1 MSKALL
7 IIDWEK
13 EWINPNSE
21 YYIGSNLATET
32 ESINKVIQ
40 YARANDYK
48 VLFVKHVESEG
59 DAFKDN
65 DSSTDFID
73 RLEVKETDVVIKKNK
88 ISSFYQTSLEDEL
101 KGIEGLIVAGILTNL
116 CVRSAVQDA
125 YDRDFAITMVRDC
138 CVAFDSE
145 TQEFTLKDL
154 KETRPEIEL
163 VTLDK
168 LLNENT

>member
-21 YYIGSNLATET
+21 YYIGSSISTET
-32 ESINKVIQ
+32 ESINKLIQ
-40 YARANDYK
+40 YARSNDYK
-48 VLFVKHVESEG
+48 VIFVKHVEPEG

-65 DSSTDFID
+65 DTSTDFID
-73 RLEVKETDVVIKKNK
+73 GLDVKETDVVIKKNK
-88 ISSFYQTSLEDEL
+88 ISSFYQTSLDDEL

-125 YDRDFAITMVRDC
+125 YDRDFAITIVKDC
-138 CVAFDSE
+138 CVAFDNE

-154 KETRPEIEL
+154 KDTRPEIEI
-163 VTLDK
+163 VTLDEFI
-168 LLNENT
+168 N